1 MSDLQKV
8 KELRRA
14 TGAGFKDCNNALKE
28 ANGDV
33 EKSLEILRIKGITK
47 ASKKMSRVANEGL
60 VSITENEIESEKIDV
75 FSLQTKDKTD
85 SIKVDET
92 LNSKEIKI
100 IGLYD
105 PEDFGLKIDMWSN
118 SNGDQLKYLF
128 SNLAKINL
136 SRDASELMNIVLLT
150 NAYYPKKNISEK
162 DFLKIKS
169 DWLIKHNNLE
179 LIEEY
184 LIKNDILNLH
194 PKLSKYLV
202 DKYLSESKLDKA
214 CKIFLNNSEPIKNN
228 YLSKFNIYCLIN
240 NGKKDEAQLIFDLKK
255 ELGFNDQ
262 YFENKLNYLF
272 GYTNKIDKA
281 VSEKSILEFHLAHKT
296 NPEFFFEPKENTNP
310 LIWKY
315 LAASNLLYQTN
326 EIDLDEL
333 EKIELIEYATH
344 NKNYLEDD
352 LFQIY
357 KRFQFTIDQFL
368 NVKTVFKSLTNIE
381 SRALLYQSVL
391 LESDINKK
399 IELMKLLKEA
409 FIKDKIGNAFEEK
422 LKDLLQDIE
431 LDQIS
436 SKHTSFYLE
445 NINTD
450 EKKQTK
456 IKYNDDLLHQSKLIK
471 YFIGEYNQTKIEK
484 DLNNFLKKI
493 KKDKKYSISKKDIIL
508 IESLK
513 SDGIK
518 IDKKYDNLYK
528 ILDSE
533 MPTDI
538 QVMVNNNESASTILR
553 IIEVIGQDELSTLDE
568 DTLFFIIS
576 ALNQLNID
584 SIRNKIL
591 LKVLPLKV

>member
-1 MSDLQKV
+1 MKILKLLNKTYLSIPIIFLFLIVNSFSENEPVDIWNIDKEQIQENSEN
-8 KELRRA
+8 KEL
-14 TGAGFKDCNNALKE
+14 
-28 ANGDV
+28 
-33 EKSLEILRIKGITK
+33 I
-47 ASKKMSRVANEGL
+47 
-60 VSITENEIESEKIDV
+60 SITESDFETEKIDV
-75 FSLQTKDKTD
+75 FKMQIKNSSD

-105 PEDFGLKIDMWSN
+105 PEDFGLKINMWSN

-136 SRDASELMNIVLLT
+136 SQDASELMNIVLLT
-150 NAYYPKKNISEK
+150 NAHYPNKNISEK

-194 PKLSKYLV
+194 PKLGKHLV
-202 DKYLSESKLDKA
+202 DKYLSETELDKA
-214 CKIFLNNSEPIKNN
+214 CKIFLNNSEPIEND

-240 NGKKDEAQLIFDLKK
+240 NGKKEEAQLIFDLKK
-255 ELGFNDQ
+255 ELGFNEK
-262 YFENKLNYLF
+262 YFESKLNYLF
-272 GYTNKIDKA
+272 GYTNKVDTAI
-281 VSEKSILEFHLAHKT
+281 SEKNILEFHLAHKT
-296 NPEFFFEPKENTNP
+296 NPDFSFEPRENTNP

-326 EIDLDEL
+326 EIDLNEL
-333 EKIELIEYATH
+333 EKIELVEYATH

-357 KRFQFTIDQFL
+357 KRFQFNIDQL
-368 NVKTVFKSLTNIE
+368 LSAKAVFKSLTKIE
-381 SRALLYQSVL
+381 SRALLYQTLL

-399 IELMKLLKEA
+399 IELMKLLKES
-409 FIKDKIGNAFEEK
+409 FIEDKIENAFEEK
-422 LKDLLQDIE
+422 LKDLLKEIE

-436 SKHTSFYLE
+436 SEHTSFYLE

-450 EKKQTK
+450 GKKQTK
-456 IKYNDDLLHQSKLIK
+456 IRYNDDLLHQSKLIK
-471 YFIGEYNQTKIEK
+471 YFNGDYSQTKIEK

-493 KKDKKYSISKKDIIL
+493 KKNKKYLLSKKDIIL

-513 SDGIK
+513 SDGVK
-518 IDKKYDNLYK
+518 VEKKYDNLYE

-538 QVMVNNNESASTILR
+538 QVMINNNESASAILR
-553 IIEVIGQDELSTLDE
+553 IIEVIGQDELNALDE

-584 SIRNKIL
+584 FIRNKIL

>member
-1 MSDLQKV
+1 MKILKLLNRSYLSILIIIFFSIVDSFSQDEPVDIWNIDKEQIQENSQN
-8 KELRRA
+8 KEL
-14 TGAGFKDCNNALKE
+14 
-28 ANGDV
+28 
-33 EKSLEILRIKGITK
+33 I
-47 ASKKMSRVANEGL
+47 
-60 VSITENEIESEKIDV
+60 SITGSELETEKIDV
-75 FSLQTKDKTD
+75 FNMQTKDRSD

-136 SRDASELMNIVLLT
+136 SQDASELMNIVLLT

-214 CKIFLNNSEPIKNN
+214 CKIFLNNSKPINNN
-228 YLSKFNIYCLIN
+228 YLSKFNIYCLVDN
-240 NGKKDEAQLIFDLKK
+240 EKKDQAQLIFDLKK
-255 ELGFNDQ
+255 ELGFNEQ

-272 GYTNKIDKA
+272 GYTNEIDKTI
-281 VSEKSILEFHLAHKT
+281 SEKNILEFHLAHKT
-296 NPEFFFEPKENTNP
+296 NPEFSFEPKENTNP

-315 LAASNLLYQTN
+315 LAASNLLYRTN

-344 NKNYLEDD
+344 NKNYLEND

-357 KRFQFTIDQFL
+357 KRFQFNIDQFL
-368 NVKTVFKSLTNIE
+368 NVRTVFKSLTNVE

-399 IELMKLLKEA
+399 IELMKILKEA
-409 FIKDKIGNAFEEK
+409 FIKDKIGAAFEEK
-422 LKDLLQDIE
+422 LREMLEDIE

-445 NINTD
+445 NINID
-450 EKKQTK
+450 KKKQTK
-456 IKYNDDLLHQSKLIK
+456 IRYNDDLLHQSKLIR
-471 YFIGEYNQTKIEK
+471 YFNGDYNRTKIEK

-493 KKDKKYSISKKDIIL
+493 KKNKNYSLSKKDVIL

-518 IDKKYDNLYK
+518 IDKKYNNLYE

-538 QVMVNNNESASTILR
+538 QVMINNNEPASTILR
-553 IIEVIGQDELSTLDE
+553 IIEVIGQDDLNALDE

-584 SIRNKIL
+584 PIRNKIL

>member
-1 MSDLQKV
+1 MKILKLLNKTYLSILIILSFSIANSFSENEPVDIWNIDKEQIQENSEN
-8 KELRRA
+8 KEL
-14 TGAGFKDCNNALKE
+14 
-28 ANGDV
+28 
-33 EKSLEILRIKGITK
+33 I
-47 ASKKMSRVANEGL
+47 
-60 VSITENEIESEKIDV
+60 SITESELETEKIDV
-75 FSLQTKDKTD
+75 FNMQTKKRSD
-85 SIKVDET
+85 SIKFDET

-194 PKLSKYLV
+194 PELSKYLV
-202 DKYLSESKLDKA
+202 DKYLSESKLDQA
-214 CKIFLNNSEPIKNN
+214 CKIFLNNSEPIRNN

-255 ELGFNDQ
+255 ELGFNEK

-272 GYTNKIDKA
+272 GYTNEIDKA

-296 NPEFFFEPKENTNP
+296 NPDFFFEPKENTNP

-315 LAASNLLYQTN
+315 LAASNLLYQTS

-368 NVKTVFKSLTNIE
+368 NVKTVFKSLANVE

-391 LESDINKK
+391 LESDINRK
-399 IELMKLLKEA
+399 IDLMKLLKEA

-431 LDQIS
+431 LDKIS

-445 NINTD
+445 NFNTD
-450 EKKQTK
+450 EKEQTK
-456 IKYNDDLLHQSKLIK
+456 INYNEDILHQSKLIK

-538 QVMVNNNESASTILR
+538 QVMINNNESASTILR

-584 SIRNKIL
+584 TIRNKIL

>member
-1 MSDLQKV
+1 MKILKLLSRIYLPILSILLLTIVNSFSENEPVDIWNLDKEQIQENTKD
-8 KELRRA
+8 KEL
-14 TGAGFKDCNNALKE
+14 
-28 ANGDV
+28 
-33 EKSLEILRIKGITK
+33 I
-47 ASKKMSRVANEGL
+47 
-60 VSITENEIESEKIDV
+60 SITNTDIESEKIDV
-75 FSLQTKDKTD
+75 FNMQIKNSTD
-85 SIKVDET
+85 SIKVDD
-92 LNSKEIKI
+92 NFDSKEVKI

-105 PEDFGLKIDMWSN
+105 PEDFGLKINMWSN

-128 SNLAKINL
+128 SNLSKMNL
-136 SRDASELMNIVLLT
+136 SQDASELMNIVLLT
-150 NAYYPKKNISEK
+150 NAYYPDKNINEK

-194 PKLSKYLV
+194 PELSKYLV
-202 DKYLSESKLDKA
+202 DKYLSESELDKA
-214 CKIFLNNSEPIKNN
+214 CKIFLKNSEPIKND

-240 NGKKDEAQLIFDLKK
+240 NGKRDEAQLIFDLKK
-255 ELGFNDQ
+255 ELGFSEK

-272 GYTNKIDKA
+272 GYTNEIDA
-281 VSEKSILEFHLAHKT
+281 DISEKSILEFHLAHKT
-296 NPEFFFEPKENTNP
+296 NPEFYFEPKENTDP

-326 EIDLDEL
+326 EIDLNEL

-344 NKNYLEDD
+344 NKNYLEND

-357 KRFQFTIDQFL
+357 KRFQFNIDQFL
-368 NVKTVFKSLTNIE
+368 NVKSVFKTLPNIE

-391 LESDINKK
+391 LESDGNKK

-409 FIKDKIGNAFEEK
+409 FTKDKIANAFDEK
-422 LKDLLQDIE
+422 LKELLEEVE
-431 LDQIS
+431 LNQIS
-436 SKHTSFYLE
+436 SEHTSFYIE

-450 EKKQTK
+450 KKKQTR
-456 IKYNDDLLHQSKLIK
+456 IKYNDDFLHQSKLIR
-471 YFIGEYNQTKIEK
+471 YFNGDYNQMKIEK

-493 KKDKKYSISKKDIIL
+493 KKDKKYSLSKKDIIL

-518 IDKKYDNLYK
+518 IDKKYENLYK

-538 QVMVNNNESASTILR
+538 QVMINNNEIASTILR
-553 IIEVIGQDELSTLDE
+553 IIEVIGQDELSALDE

-584 SIRNKIL
+584 FIRNKIL

>member
-1 MSDLQKV
+1 MKILRLLNKIYLSILIIFFLSIVNSFSQDEPVDIWNIDKEQIQENSEN
-8 KELRRA
+8 KELIS
-14 TGAGFKDCNNALKE
+14 T
-28 ANGDV
+28 
-33 EKSLEILRIKGITK
+33 LESELET
-47 ASKKMSRVANEGL
+47 
-60 VSITENEIESEKIDV
+60 EKIDV
-75 FSLQTKDKTD
+75 FNMQTKDRSD

-162 DFLKIKS
+162 DFLRIKS
-169 DWLIKHNNLE
+169 DWLIKHNDLE

-184 LIKNDILNLH
+184 LIKNDILNFH

-255 ELGFNDQ
+255 EFGFNDQ

-272 GYTNKIDKA
+272 GYTNEIDKTI
-281 VSEKSILEFHLAHKT
+281 SEKSILEFHLAHKT
-296 NPEFFFEPKENTNP
+296 NPEFSFEPKENTNP

-368 NVKTVFKSLTNIE
+368 NVKTVFKSLTNVE

-391 LESDINKK
+391 LESDINRK
-399 IELMKLLKEA
+399 IELMKLLKEV

-471 YFIGEYNQTKIEK
+471 YFNGDYNQTKIEK

-528 ILDSE
+528 ILESE

-538 QVMVNNNESASTILR
+538 QVMINNNESASTILR

-584 SIRNKIL
+584 SLRNKIL

>member
-1 MSDLQKV
+1 MKILKLLNKTYLSIIAILFFTMVNSFSENEPVDIWNIDKNQIQENSGN
-8 KELRRA
+8 KELISN
-14 TGAGFKDCNNALKE
+14 D
-28 ANGDV
+28 
-33 EKSLEILRIKGITK
+33 
-47 ASKKMSRVANEGL
+47 
-60 VSITENEIESEKIDV
+60 ENDFETEKIDV
-75 FSLQTKDKTD
+75 FNMQIKNDTN

-92 LNSKEIKI
+92 LNSKKIKI

-105 PEDFGLKIDMWSN
+105 PEDFGLKINMWSN

-136 SRDASELMNIVLLT
+136 SQDASELMNIVLLT
-150 NAYYPKKNISEK
+150 NAYYPNKNISEK
-162 DFLKIKS
+162 EFLKIKS
-169 DWLIKHNNLE
+169 EWLIKYNNLG

-184 LIKNDILNLH
+184 LIKNNIMNLH

-202 DKYLSESKLDKA
+202 DNYLSKAELDKA
-214 CKIFLNNSEPIKNN
+214 CKIFLNNSEPIENN

-240 NGKKDEAQLIFDLKK
+240 NGKKEEAQLILDLKK
-255 ELGFNDQ
+255 ETGFNEK

-272 GYTNKIDKA
+272 GYTNKVDTTI
-281 VSEKSILEFHLAHKT
+281 SEKNILEFHLAHKT
-296 NPEFFFEPKENTNP
+296 NPEFSFEPKENTNP

-315 LAASNLLYQTN
+315 LASSNLLYQTN
-326 EIDLDEL
+326 EIDLNEL

-344 NKNYLEDD
+344 NKNYLEND

-357 KRFQFTIDQFL
+357 KRFQFNIDQLL
-368 NVKTVFKSLTNIE
+368 NAEVVFKSLNSVE
-381 SRALLYQSVL
+381 SRALLYQTIL
-391 LESDINKK
+391 LESDVNKK

-422 LKDLLQDIE
+422 LKNLLQEIE

-445 NINTD
+445 NIVTD

-456 IKYNDDLLHQSKLIK
+456 IRYNDDLLHQSKLLR
-471 YFIGEYNQTKIEK
+471 YFNGDYNQTKIEK

-493 KKDKKYSISKKDIIL
+493 KKNKKYLLSKKDIIL

-518 IDKKYDNLYK
+518 VDKKYDNLYEV
-528 ILDSE
+528 LESE

-538 QVMVNNNESASTILR
+538 QVMINNNESASTILR
-553 IIEVIGQDELSTLDE
+553 IIEVIGQDDLNALDE

-576 ALNQLNID
+576 ALNKLNID
-584 SIRNKIL
+584 FIRNKIL

>member
-1 MSDLQKV
+1 MKILKLLNKTYLSILIIFLFSIVNSFSENEPVDIWNIDKEQIKENSEN
-8 KELRRA
+8 KEL
-14 TGAGFKDCNNALKE
+14 
-28 ANGDV
+28 
-33 EKSLEILRIKGITK
+33 I
-47 ASKKMSRVANEGL
+47 
-60 VSITENEIESEKIDV
+60 SITESDLETEKIDV
-75 FSLQTKDKTD
+75 FKMQIKNSSDL
-85 SIKVDET
+85 IKVDET

-105 PEDFGLKIDMWSN
+105 PEDFGLKINMWLN

-128 SNLAKINL
+128 SNLAKMNL
-136 SRDASELMNIVLLT
+136 SQDASELMNIVLLT
-150 NAYYPKKNISEK
+150 NAHYPNKNISEK

-169 DWLIKHNNLE
+169 DWLIKHENLE

-194 PKLSKYLV
+194 PKLGKYLV
-202 DKYLSESKLDKA
+202 DMYLSETKLDKA
-214 CKIFLNNSEPIKNN
+214 CKIFLKNSEPIEND

-240 NGKKDEAQLIFDLKK
+240 NGQKEKAQLIFDLKK
-255 ELGFNDQ
+255 ELGFNEK
-262 YFENKLNYLF
+262 YFESKLNYLF
-272 GYTNKIDKA
+272 GYTNEVDTTI
-281 VSEKSILEFHLAHKT
+281 SEKNILEFHLAHKT
-296 NPEFFFEPKENTNP
+296 NPEFSFEPKENTNP

-326 EIDLDEL
+326 EIDLNEL
-333 EKIELIEYATH
+333 EKIELVEYATH

-357 KRFQFTIDQFL
+357 KRFQFNIDQLL
-368 NVKTVFKSLTNIE
+368 NVKAVFKSLTKIE
-381 SRALLYQSVL
+381 SRALLYQTLL
-391 LESDINKK
+391 LESDVNKK

-409 FIKDKIGNAFEEK
+409 FIKDKIGNAFEDK
-422 LKDLLQDIE
+422 LKDLLKEIE

-436 SKHTSFYLE
+436 SEHTSFYLE

-450 EKKQTK
+450 ERKQTK
-456 IKYNDDLLHQSKLIK
+456 IRYNDDLLHQSKLIK
-471 YFIGEYNQTKIEK
+471 YFNGDYNQTKIEK

-493 KKDKKYSISKKDIIL
+493 KKNKKYLLTKKDIIL

-518 IDKKYDNLYK
+518 VEKKYDNLYK

-538 QVMVNNNESASTILR
+538 QVMINNNESASAILR
-553 IIEVIGQDELSTLDE
+553 IIEVIGQDELNALDE

-584 SIRNKIL
+584 FIRNKIL

>member
-1 MSDLQKV
+1 MKILKLLNKTYLSILIILFFSTVNSFSENEPVDIWNIDKEQLQENSEN
-8 KELRRA
+8 KEL
-14 TGAGFKDCNNALKE
+14 
-28 ANGDV
+28 
-33 EKSLEILRIKGITK
+33 I
-47 ASKKMSRVANEGL
+47 
-60 VSITENEIESEKIDV
+60 SITENELESEKIDV
-75 FSLQTKDKTD
+75 FSMQTKDKSD

-136 SRDASELMNIVLLT
+136 SSDASELMNIVLLT

-202 DKYLSESKLDKA
+202 DKYLSESKLDQA

-255 ELGFNDQ
+255 ELGFNEQ

-272 GYTNKIDKA
+272 GYTNEIDKTI
-281 VSEKSILEFHLAHKT
+281 SEKSILDFHLAHKT
-296 NPEFFFEPKENTNP
+296 NPEFSFEPKENTNP

-368 NVKTVFKSLTNIE
+368 NVKTVFKSLANIE

-391 LESDINKK
+391 LESDTNKK

-409 FIKDKIGNAFEEK
+409 FIKDKIGNAFEGK
-422 LKDLLQDIE
+422 LKDLLQDIQ

-584 SIRNKIL
+584 FIRNKIL

>member
-1 MSDLQKV
+1 MKILKLLNKTYLSILIIFLFSMVNSFSENEPVDIWNIDKDQIKENSEN
-8 KELRRA
+8 KEL
-14 TGAGFKDCNNALKE
+14 
-28 ANGDV
+28 
-33 EKSLEILRIKGITK
+33 I
-47 ASKKMSRVANEGL
+47 
-60 VSITENEIESEKIDV
+60 SITESDLETGKIDV
-75 FSLQTKDKTD
+75 FKMQTKDSSV

-105 PEDFGLKIDMWSN
+105 PEDFDLKINMWSN

-136 SRDASELMNIVLLT
+136 SQDASELMNIVLLT
-150 NAYYPKKNISEK
+150 NAYYPNKNINEK

-202 DKYLSESKLDKA
+202 DKYLSVSEIDKA
-214 CKIFLNNSEPIKNN
+214 CRVFLNNSEPIKND
-228 YLSKFNIYCLIN
+228 YLSKFNIYCLIK
-240 NGKKDEAQLIFDLKK
+240 NGKKDEAQLIFELKK
-255 ELGFNDQ
+255 ELGFNEQ
-262 YFENKLNYLF
+262 YFENKINYIF
-272 GYTNKIDKA
+272 GYTNEVDEII
-281 VSEKSILEFHLAHKT
+281 SEKNILEFHLAHKT
-296 NPEFFFEPKENTNP
+296 NPEFYFEPKENTNP

-326 EIDLDEL
+326 EIDLNEL
-333 EKIELIEYATH
+333 EKIKLVEYATH

-357 KRFQFTIDQFL
+357 KRFQFNIDQLL
-368 NVKTVFKSLTNIE
+368 NAKAVFKSLTSIE
-381 SRALLYQSVL
+381 SRALLYQTVL
-391 LESDINKK
+391 IESDINKK
-399 IELMKLLKEA
+399 IELMKLLKDA
-409 FIKDKIGNAFEEK
+409 FIKDKIGNAFEKK
-422 LKDLLQDIE
+422 LKDLLKEIE
-431 LDQIS
+431 LDQVS
-436 SKHTSFYLE
+436 SEHTSFYLE
-445 NINTD
+445 NIDTD
-450 EKKQTK
+450 EKKQIK
-456 IKYNDDLLHQSKLIK
+456 IKYNDDILHQSKLIK
-471 YFIGEYNQTKIEK
+471 YFNGDYNQIKIEK

-493 KKDKKYSISKKDIIL
+493 KKNKKYLLSKKDIIL

-518 IDKKYDNLYK
+518 VDKKYDNLYE

-538 QVMVNNNESASTILR
+538 QVMINNNESASAILR
-553 IIEVIGQDELSTLDE
+553 IIEVIGQDELNALDE
-568 DTLFFIIS
+568 DTVFFIIS

-584 SIRNKIL
+584 FIRNKIL

>member
-1 MSDLQKV
+1 MKILKLLNKTYLSILIILSFSIANSFSENEPVDIWNID
-8 KELRRA
+8 KEQIQE
-14 TGAGFKDCNNALKE
+14 NSENKE
-28 ANGDV
+28 F
-33 EKSLEILRIKGITK
+33 I
-47 ASKKMSRVANEGL
+47 
-60 VSITENEIESEKIDV
+60 SITESELETEKIDV
-75 FSLQTKDKTD
+75 FNMQTKDRSD
-85 SIKVDET
+85 SIKVDES

-194 PKLSKYLV
+194 PKLSKYLI

-214 CKIFLNNSEPIKNN
+214 CKIFLNNSEPIKDN

-255 ELGFNDQ
+255 ELGFNEQ

-272 GYTNKIDKA
+272 GYTNEIDKTI
-281 VSEKSILEFHLAHKT
+281 SEKSILEFHLAHKT
-296 NPEFFFEPKENTNP
+296 NPEFSFEPKENTNP

-333 EKIELIEYATH
+333 EKIELIEFATH

-381 SRALLYQSVL
+381 SRALLYQTVL

-399 IELMKLLKEA
+399 IELMKLLKEV

-471 YFIGEYNQTKIEK
+471 YFIGDFNQTKIEK

-538 QVMVNNNESASTILR
+538 QVMINNNELASTILR

>member
-1 MSDLQKV
+1 MKILKLLNKTYLSILIILFFSIVNSFSENEPVDIWNTDEEKIQNNSKN
-8 KELRRA
+8 KELIS
-14 TGAGFKDCNNALKE
+14 N
-28 ANGDV
+28 
-33 EKSLEILRIKGITK
+33 
-47 ASKKMSRVANEGL
+47 
-60 VSITENEIESEKIDV
+60 TESNLGGEKIDV
-75 FSLQTKDKTD
+75 FNLQTKNSSD

-92 LNSKEIKI
+92 LNSKDIKI

-105 PEDFGLKIDMWSN
+105 PEDFGLKINMWSN

-136 SRDASELMNIVLLT
+136 SKDASELMNIVLLT
-150 NAYYPKKNISEK
+150 NAYNPNKNISEK

-202 DKYLSESKLDKA
+202 DKYLSNSELDKA
-214 CKIFLNNSEPIKNN
+214 CKIFLNNSKPITNN

-255 ELGFNDQ
+255 ELGFNEK

-272 GYTNKIDKA
+272 GYTNEIDKTI
-281 VSEKSILEFHLAHKT
+281 SEKSILEFHLAHKT
-296 NPEFFFEPKENTNP
+296 NPEFSFEPKENTNP

-368 NVKTVFKSLTNIE
+368 NVKTVFKSLANIE

-409 FIKDKIGNAFEEK
+409 FIKDKIGNAFEK
-422 LKDLLQDIE
+422 ILKDLLQNIE

-493 KKDKKYSISKKDIIL
+493 KRDKKYSISKKDIIL

-553 IIEVIGQDELSTLDE
+553 IIEVIGQDELSNLDE

>member
-1 MSDLQKV
+1 MKILKLLNKIYLSILIIFFFSIVNSFSQDEPVDIWNIDKEQIQENSED
-8 KELRRA
+8 KELMSIS
-14 TGAGFKDCNNALKE
+14 E
-28 ANGDV
+28 S
-33 EKSLEILRIKGITK
+33 ELET
-47 ASKKMSRVANEGL
+47 
-60 VSITENEIESEKIDV
+60 EKIDV
-75 FSLQTKDKTD
+75 FNMQTKNRSD

-169 DWLIKHNNLE
+169 DWLIKHNDLE

-202 DKYLSESKLDKA
+202 DKYLSESKIDKA
-214 CKIFLNNSEPIKNN
+214 CEIFLKNSEPIKND

-262 YFENKLNYLF
+262 YFENKLNHLF
-272 GYTNKIDKA
+272 GYTNEIDKTI
-281 VSEKSILEFHLAHKT
+281 SEKNILEFHLAHKT
-296 NPEFFFEPKENTNP
+296 NPEFSFDPKENTNP

-315 LAASNLLYQTN
+315 LAATNLLYQTN

-391 LESDINKK
+391 LESDINRK
-399 IELMKLLKEA
+399 IELMKLLQEV
-409 FIKDKIGNAFEEK
+409 FIKDKIGNAFEKK

-471 YFIGEYNQTKIEK
+471 YFIGDYNQTKIEK

-493 KKDKKYSISKKDIIL
+493 KKDKKYSISKRDIIL

-538 QVMVNNNESASTILR
+538 QVMINNNESASTILR

-576 ALNQLNID
+576 ALNQLNLD
-584 SIRNKIL
+584 SLRNKIL

>member
-1 MSDLQKV
+1 MKILKLLNKTYLSILIILFFSTVNSFSENEPVDIWNIDKEQLQENSEN
-8 KELRRA
+8 KEL
-14 TGAGFKDCNNALKE
+14 
-28 ANGDV
+28 
-33 EKSLEILRIKGITK
+33 I
-47 ASKKMSRVANEGL
+47 
-60 VSITENEIESEKIDV
+60 SITENELESEKIDV
-75 FSLQTKDKTD
+75 FSLQNKDGSD

-92 LNSKEIKI
+92 LDSKEIKI

-202 DKYLSESKLDKA
+202 DKYLSKSELDKA

-272 GYTNKIDKA
+272 GYTNEIDKA

-368 NVKTVFKSLTNIE
+368 NVKTVFKSLANIE

-391 LESDINKK
+391 LESDTNKK

>member
-1 MSDLQKV
+1 MKI
-8 KELRRA
+8 
-14 TGAGFKDCNNALKE
+14 LKLLNKTYLSILIILSFSI
-28 ANGDV
+28 AN
-33 EKSLEILRIKGITK
+33 SF
-47 ASKKMSRVANEGL
+47 S
-60 VSITENEIESEKIDV
+60 ENEPVDIWNIDKEQIQENPENKKLISVTESEFETEKIDI
-75 FSLQTKDKTD
+75 FNMQTKKRSD

-128 SNLAKINL
+128 SNLDKINL
-136 SRDASELMNIVLLT
+136 SGDASELMNIVLLT

-184 LIKNDILNLH
+184 LIKNDILNFH

-272 GYTNKIDKA
+272 GYTNEIDKV

-326 EIDLDEL
+326 EIDLNEL

-368 NVKTVFKSLTNIE
+368 NVKTVFKSLANIE

>member
-1 MSDLQKV
+1 MKILKLLNKTYLSILIIFFFSIVNSLSQDEPVDIWNIDKEQIQKNSEN
-8 KELRRA
+8 KELISSP
-14 TGAGFKDCNNALKE
+14 E
-28 ANGDV
+28 
-33 EKSLEILRIKGITK
+33 S
-47 ASKKMSRVANEGL
+47 
-60 VSITENEIESEKIDV
+60 EIETEKIDV
-75 FSLQTKDKTD
+75 FNMQTKDRSD
-85 SIKVDET
+85 SIKVDES

-169 DWLIKHNNLE
+169 DWLMKHNNLE

-184 LIKNDILNLH
+184 LIKNDILNFH
-194 PKLSKYLV
+194 PKLSKYLI

-214 CKIFLNNSEPIKNN
+214 CKIFLNNSEPIKDN

-255 ELGFNDQ
+255 ELGFNEQ

-272 GYTNKIDKA
+272 GYTNEIDKTI
-281 VSEKSILEFHLAHKT
+281 SEKSILDFHLAHKT
-296 NPEFFFEPKENTNP
+296 NPEFSFEPKENTNP

-333 EKIELIEYATH
+333 EKIELIEFATH

-381 SRALLYQSVL
+381 SRALLYQTVL

-409 FIKDKIGNAFEEK
+409 FIKDKIGNAFDKK

-471 YFIGEYNQTKIEK
+471 YFIGDFNQTKIEK

-538 QVMVNNNESASTILR
+538 QVMINNNESASTILR

>member
-1 MSDLQKV
+1 MKILKLLNKIYLSILIIFFFSIVNSFSQDEPVDIWNIDKEQIQENSDN
-8 KELRRA
+8 KEL
-14 TGAGFKDCNNALKE
+14 
-28 ANGDV
+28 
-33 EKSLEILRIKGITK
+33 I
-47 ASKKMSRVANEGL
+47 
-60 VSITENEIESEKIDV
+60 SITENEIETEKIDI
-75 FSLQTKDKTD
+75 FNMQTKDRSD
-85 SIKVDET
+85 LIKVDET
-92 LNSKEIKI
+92 LKSKEIKI

-128 SNLAKINL
+128 SNLSKINL

-150 NAYYPKKNISEK
+150 NAHYPKKNISEK

-169 DWLIKHNNLE
+169 DWLIKNNDLE

-184 LIKNDILNLH
+184 LVENDILNLH

-255 ELGFNDQ
+255 ELGFNEQ
-262 YFENKLNYLF
+262 YFEDKLNYLF
-272 GYTNKIDKA
+272 GYTNEIDKTI
-281 VSEKSILEFHLAHKT
+281 SEKSILEFHLAHKT
-296 NPEFFFEPKENTNP
+296 NPEFSFEPKENTNP

-391 LESDINKK
+391 LESDINRK

-422 LKDLLQDIE
+422 LKDLLKDIE

-456 IKYNDDLLHQSKLIK
+456 IKYNDDLLYQSKLIK
-471 YFIGEYNQTKIEK
+471 YFNGDYNQTKIEK

-538 QVMVNNNESASTILR
+538 QVMINNNESASTILR
-553 IIEVIGQDELSTLDE
+553 IIEVIGQDELSSLDE

-584 SIRNKIL
+584 PLRNKIL

>member
-1 MSDLQKV
+1 MKILKLLNKTYLSILIIFFFSIVNSFSENEPVDIWNIDKEQLKENSES
-8 KELRRA
+8 KEL
-14 TGAGFKDCNNALKE
+14 
-28 ANGDV
+28 
-33 EKSLEILRIKGITK
+33 I
-47 ASKKMSRVANEGL
+47 
-60 VSITENEIESEKIDV
+60 SITESRPETEKIDV
-75 FSLQTKDKTD
+75 FNMQINDSSN

-128 SNLAKINL
+128 SNLDKINL
-136 SRDASELMNIVLLT
+136 SKDASELMNIVLLT
-150 NAYYPKKNISEK
+150 NAHFPDKNISKKE
-162 DFLKIKS
+162 FLKIKS

-184 LIKNDILNLH
+184 LVKNDILNLH

-202 DKYLSESKLDKA
+202 DKYLSKAELDKA
-214 CKIFLNNSEPIKNN
+214 CKIFLDNSEPIKNN

-272 GYTNKIDKA
+272 GYTNEIDKV

-368 NVKTVFKSLTNIE
+368 NVKTVFKSLANIE

-513 SDGIK
+513 SDGVK
-518 IDKKYDNLYK
+518 IDKKYDNLYE

>member
-1 MSDLQKV
+1 MKILKLLNKTYLSILIILFFSIVNSFSENEPVDIWNID
-8 KELRRA
+8 KEQIQE
-14 TGAGFKDCNNALKE
+14 NSEN
-28 ANGDV
+28 
-33 EKSLEILRIKGITK
+33 
-47 ASKKMSRVANEGL
+47 KKPI
-60 VSITENEIESEKIDV
+60 SITESEIETEKIDV
-75 FSLQTKDKTD
+75 FNMQTKDRSD

-136 SRDASELMNIVLLT
+136 SSDASELMNIVLLT

-272 GYTNKIDKA
+272 GYTNEIDKA

-296 NPEFFFEPKENTNP
+296 NPEFSFEPKESTNP

-368 NVKTVFKSLTNIE
+368 NVKTVFKSLANIE

>member
-1 MSDLQKV
+1 MKILKLLNKGYLSILIIFVFSIVNSFSQDEPVDIWNIDKEQIQENPEN
-8 KELRRA
+8 KEL
-14 TGAGFKDCNNALKE
+14 
-28 ANGDV
+28 
-33 EKSLEILRIKGITK
+33 I
-47 ASKKMSRVANEGL
+47 
-60 VSITENEIESEKIDV
+60 SITESDLETEKIDV
-75 FSLQTKDKTD
+75 FNMQIKNNSDL
-85 SIKVDET
+85 IKVDET

-105 PEDFGLKIDMWSN
+105 PEDFGLKINMWSN

-128 SNLAKINL
+128 SNLSKLNL
-136 SRDASELMNIVLLT
+136 SRDASELMNILLLT
-150 NAYYPKKNISEK
+150 NAYYPSKNISEK

-169 DWLIKHNNLE
+169 DWLIKNNNLE

-202 DKYLSESKLDKA
+202 DNYLSQSELNKA
-214 CKIFLNNSEPIKNN
+214 CKIFSNNSEVIENN

-240 NGKKDEAQLIFDLKK
+240 SGKNDEAQLIFDLKK
-255 ELGFNDQ
+255 ELGFNEK

-272 GYTNKIDKA
+272 GYTEEVDKTI
-281 VSEKSILEFHLAHKT
+281 SEKSILEFHLAHRT
-296 NPEFFFEPKENTNP
+296 NPEFSFEPKKSTNP

-315 LAASNLLYQTN
+315 LAASNLLYKTN
-326 EIDLDEL
+326 EIDLNEL
-333 EKIELIEYATH
+333 EKIKLIEYATH

-352 LFQIY
+352 LFDIY
-357 KRFQFTIDQFL
+357 KRFQFNIDQLL
-368 NVKTVFKSLTNIE
+368 NAESVFKSLTSIE
-381 SRALLYQSVL
+381 SRAILYQRIL

-399 IELMKLLKEA
+399 IELMKILKNV
-409 FIKDKIGNAFEEK
+409 FIKDRIGRAFEEK
-422 LKDLLQDIE
+422 LTDLLKEIE

-436 SKHTSFYLE
+436 SKYTSFYLE

-450 EKKQTK
+450 EKKQSK

-471 YFIGEYNQTKIEK
+471 YFKGDYNQTKIEK

-493 KKDKKYSISKKDIIL
+493 KKDKKYLLSKKDIIL

-518 IDKKYDNLYK
+518 VDKKYDNLYK
-528 ILDSE
+528 ISETE

-538 QVMVNNNESASTILR
+538 QVMINNNESASTILR
-553 IIEVIGQDELSTLDE
+553 IIEVIGQDDLDRLDE

-584 SIRNKIL
+584 FIRNKIL

>member
-1 MSDLQKV
+1 MKILKLLNKDYLSILIIFFFSIVNSFSQDEPV
-8 KELRRA
+8 DIWNIDKE
-14 TGAGFKDCNNALKE
+14 KIQENSENKE
-28 ANGDV
+28 F
-33 EKSLEILRIKGITK
+33 I
-47 ASKKMSRVANEGL
+47 
-60 VSITENEIESEKIDV
+60 SITESELETEKIDV
-75 FSLQTKDKTD
+75 FNMQTKDRSD
-85 SIKVDET
+85 SIKVDES

-100 IGLYD
+100 VGLYD
-105 PEDFGLKIDMWSN
+105 PGDFGLKIDMWSN

-128 SNLAKINL
+128 SNIAKINL

-169 DWLIKHNNLE
+169 DWLIKHNNLK

-194 PKLSKYLV
+194 PKLSKYLI
-202 DKYLSESKLDKA
+202 DKYLSESELEKA
-214 CKIFLNNSEPIKNN
+214 CKIFLNNSKSIKDN

-240 NGKKDEAQLIFDLKK
+240 NGKRDEAQLIFDLKK
-255 ELGFNDQ
+255 ELGFNEK

-272 GYTNKIDKA
+272 GYTNEIDKA
-281 VSEKSILEFHLAHKT
+281 ISEKSILDFHLAHKT

-315 LAASNLLYQTN
+315 LAASNLLYRTN

-381 SRALLYQSVL
+381 SRALLYQTVL
-391 LESDINKK
+391 LESDTNKK
-399 IELMKLLKEA
+399 IELMKLLKEV
-409 FIKDKIGNAFEEK
+409 FIKDKIGNAFEGK

-445 NINTD
+445 NINTN

-471 YFIGEYNQTKIEK
+471 YFIGDFNQTKIEK

-538 QVMVNNNESASTILR
+538 QVMINNNESASTILR
-553 IIEVIGQDELSTLDE
+553 IIEVIGQDELNTLDE

-584 SIRNKIL
+584 PIRNKIL

>member
-1 MSDLQKV
+1 MKILKLLNKTYLSILIIFFFSIVNSYSENEPVDIWNIDKEQIKENSES
-8 KELRRA
+8 KEL
-14 TGAGFKDCNNALKE
+14 
-28 ANGDV
+28 
-33 EKSLEILRIKGITK
+33 I
-47 ASKKMSRVANEGL
+47 
-60 VSITENEIESEKIDV
+60 SITESRPEIEKIDV
-75 FSLQTKDKTD
+75 FNMQINDSSD

-202 DKYLSESKLDKA
+202 DKYLSKSELDKA

-272 GYTNKIDKA
+272 GYTNEIDKTI
-281 VSEKSILEFHLAHKT
+281 SEKSILEFHLAHKT

-326 EIDLDEL
+326 EIDLNEL

-368 NVKTVFKSLTNIE
+368 NVKTVFKSLANIE

-553 IIEVIGQDELSTLDE
+553 IIEVIGQDELSALDE
-568 DTLFFIIS
+568 DTLYFIIS

-584 SIRNKIL
+584 IIRNKIL

>member
-1 MSDLQKV
+1 MKILRLLNKNYLLTLIIFFFSTVGSFSENKPVDIWNIDKDQIQENSEN
-8 KELRRA
+8 KEL
-14 TGAGFKDCNNALKE
+14 
-28 ANGDV
+28 
-33 EKSLEILRIKGITK
+33 I
-47 ASKKMSRVANEGL
+47 
-60 VSITENEIESEKIDV
+60 SITESDFETEKIDI
-75 FSLQTKDKTD
+75 FNMQIKNSSD
-85 SIKVDET
+85 SIKIDKT

-105 PEDFGLKIDMWSN
+105 PKDFGLKINMWSN

-128 SNLAKINL
+128 SNLAKMNL
-136 SRDASELMNIVLLT
+136 SQDASELMNIVLLT
-150 NAYYPKKNISEK
+150 NAHYPNKNISEK

-194 PKLSKYLV
+194 PKLSKYLI
-202 DKYLSESKLDKA
+202 DKYLSESEPDKA
-214 CKIFLNNSEPIKNN
+214 CKIFLNNSEPIEND

-255 ELGFNDQ
+255 ELGFNEK
-262 YFENKLNYLF
+262 YFEDKLNYLF
-272 GYTNKIDKA
+272 GYTNKVDTAI
-281 VSEKSILEFHLAHKT
+281 SEKNILEFHLAHKT
-296 NPEFFFEPKENTNP
+296 NPEFSFEPKEKTNP

-326 EIDLDEL
+326 EIDLNEL
-333 EKIELIEYATH
+333 EKIELVEYATH

-357 KRFQFTIDQFL
+357 KRFQFNIDQLL
-368 NVKTVFKSLTNIE
+368 NAKTVFKSLTKIE
-381 SRALLYQSVL
+381 SRALLYQTLL

-422 LKDLLQDIE
+422 LKDLLKEIE

-436 SKHTSFYLE
+436 SEHTSFYLE
-445 NINTD
+445 NINNVK
-450 EKKQTK
+450 KKQTK
-456 IKYNDDLLHQSKLIK
+456 IRYNDDLLHQSKLIK
-471 YFIGEYNQTKIEK
+471 YFKGDYNQTKIEK

-493 KKDKKYSISKKDIIL
+493 KKNKKYLLSKKDIIL

-518 IDKKYDNLYK
+518 VEKKYNNLYK

-538 QVMVNNNESASTILR
+538 QVMINNNEPASAILR
-553 IIEVIGQDELSTLDE
+553 IIEVIGQDELNALDE

-584 SIRNKIL
+584 FIRNKIL

>member
-1 MSDLQKV
+1 MKILKLLNRSYLSILIIIFFSIVDSFSQDEPVDIWNIDKEQIQENSQN
-8 KELRRA
+8 KEL
-14 TGAGFKDCNNALKE
+14 
-28 ANGDV
+28 
-33 EKSLEILRIKGITK
+33 I
-47 ASKKMSRVANEGL
+47 
-60 VSITENEIESEKIDV
+60 SITGSELETEKIDV
-75 FSLQTKDKTD
+75 FNMQTKDRSD

-136 SRDASELMNIVLLT
+136 SQDASELMNIVLLT

-194 PKLSKYLV
+194 PELSKYLV

-214 CKIFLNNSEPIKNN
+214 CKIFSNNSKPIKNN

-255 ELGFNDQ
+255 ELGFNEQ
-262 YFENKLNYLF
+262 YFENKLNILF
-272 GYTNKIDKA
+272 GFSNEIDKTI
-281 VSEKSILEFHLAHKT
+281 SEKSILEFHLAHKT
-296 NPEFFFEPKENTNP
+296 NPEFSFEPKENTNP

-326 EIDLDEL
+326 EIDLNEL

-368 NVKTVFKSLTNIE
+368 NVTTVFKSLTNIE

-391 LESDINKK
+391 LESEINKK
-399 IELMKLLKEA
+399 IELMKLLKEL
-409 FIKDKIGNAFEEK
+409 FIKDKIGSAFEEK

-450 EKKQTK
+450 KKKQTK

-471 YFIGEYNQTKIEK
+471 YFTGDYNQMKIEK

-493 KKDKKYSISKKDIIL
+493 KKDKKYSISKKDIML

-518 IDKKYDNLYK
+518 IDKKYENLYK
-528 ILDSE
+528 ILESE

-538 QVMVNNNESASTILR
+538 QVMINNDETASTILR
-553 IIEVIGQDELSTLDE
+553 IIEVIGQDELSVLDE
-568 DTLFFIIS
+568 DTLFFIIN

-584 SIRNKIL
+584 AIRNKIL

>member
-1 MSDLQKV
+1 MKILKLLNKTYLSILIIFFFTIVNSLSENEPVDIWNIDKEELQENSDN
-8 KELRRA
+8 KELISI
-14 TGAGFKDCNNALKE
+14 NESALE
-28 ANGDV
+28 
-33 EKSLEILRIKGITK
+33 T
-47 ASKKMSRVANEGL
+47 
-60 VSITENEIESEKIDV
+60 EKIDV
-75 FSLQTKDKTD
+75 FNMQIKNSLE
-85 SIKVDET
+85 SIEVDET

-105 PEDFGLKIDMWSN
+105 PEDFGLKINMWLN

-128 SNLAKINL
+128 SNLSKINL
-136 SRDASELMNIVLLT
+136 SNDASELMNILLLT
-150 NAYYPKKNISEK
+150 NAYYPNKNITEK
-162 DFLKIKS
+162 NFLKIKS
-169 DWLIKHNNLE
+169 NWLIKHNNLE

-194 PKLSKYLV
+194 PDLSKYLV
-202 DKYLSESKLDKA
+202 DMYLSKSDLDKA
-214 CKIFLNNSEPIKNN
+214 CKIFLNNSEPIEND
-228 YLSKFNIYCLIN
+228 YLSKFNIYCLII
-240 NGKKDEAQLIFDLKK
+240 NGKKEEAQLIFDLKK
-255 ELGFNDQ
+255 ESGFNEK
-262 YFENKLNYLF
+262 YFESKLNYLF
-272 GYTNKIDKA
+272 GYANEIDKTI
-281 VSEKSILEFHLAHKT
+281 SEKSILDFHLAHKT
-296 NPEFFFEPKENTNP
+296 NPEFSFEPKENTDP

-333 EKIELIEYATH
+333 EKIALIEYATH

-357 KRFQFTIDQFL
+357 KRFQFNIDQFL
-368 NVKTVFKSLTNIE
+368 NAKTVFKSLTNIE
-381 SRALLYQSVL
+381 SRALLYQTVL
-391 LESDINKK
+391 LESDVNKK
-399 IELMKLLKEA
+399 IELMKLLKQT
-409 FIKDKIGNAFEEK
+409 FIRDKIDAAFEDK
-422 LKDLLQDIE
+422 LKELLQGIE

-445 NINTD
+445 NININ
-450 EKKQTK
+450 EKNQTK
-456 IKYNDDLLHQSKLIK
+456 IKFNDDLLHQSKLIK
-471 YFIGEYNQTKIEK
+471 YFSGDYNQTKIEK
-484 DLNNFLKKI
+484 DLNSFLKKI
-493 KKDKKYSISKKDIIL
+493 KKDKKYSLSKKDIIL

-538 QVMVNNNESASTILR
+538 QVMINNNESASTILR

>member
-1 MSDLQKV
+1 MKILKLLNKTFLSILIIFSFSIANSFSENEPVDIWNIDKEQIKENSES
-8 KELRRA
+8 KEL
-14 TGAGFKDCNNALKE
+14 
-28 ANGDV
+28 
-33 EKSLEILRIKGITK
+33 I
-47 ASKKMSRVANEGL
+47 
-60 VSITENEIESEKIDV
+60 SITESRPETEKIDV
-75 FSLQTKDKTD
+75 FNMQINDSSD

-128 SNLAKINL
+128 NNLAKINL
-136 SRDASELMNIVLLT
+136 SSDASELMNIVLLT

-202 DKYLSESKLDKA
+202 DKYLSESKLDQA
-214 CKIFLNNSEPIKNN
+214 CKIFLNNSEPIKND

-272 GYTNKIDKA
+272 GYTNEIDKTI
-281 VSEKSILEFHLAHKT
+281 SEKSILEFHLAHKT

-368 NVKTVFKSLTNIE
+368 NVKTVFKSLANIE

-391 LESDINKK
+391 LESDTNKK

>member
-1 MSDLQKV
+1 MKILKLLNKTYLSILIILFFSTVNSFSENEPVDIWNIDKEQIQENSEN
-8 KELRRA
+8 KEL
-14 TGAGFKDCNNALKE
+14 
-28 ANGDV
+28 
-33 EKSLEILRIKGITK
+33 I
-47 ASKKMSRVANEGL
+47 
-60 VSITENEIESEKIDV
+60 SITESEIETEKIDV
-75 FSLQTKDKTD
+75 FNMQTKDKSD

-128 SNLAKINL
+128 SNLAKISL
-136 SRDASELMNIVLLT
+136 SQDASELMNIVLLT

-202 DKYLSESKLDKA
+202 DQYLSRSELDKA

-272 GYTNKIDKA
+272 GYTNEIDKV

-368 NVKTVFKSLTNIE
+368 NVKTVFKSLANIE

-391 LESDINKK
+391 LESEINKK

-471 YFIGEYNQTKIEK
+471 YFIGDYNQTKIEK

>member
-1 MSDLQKV
+1 MKILKLLNKTYLSILIIIFFSIVDSFSQDEPVDIWNIDKEQIQENSEN
-8 KELRRA
+8 KELISIS
-14 TGAGFKDCNNALKE
+14 E
-28 ANGDV
+28 S
-33 EKSLEILRIKGITK
+33 ELET
-47 ASKKMSRVANEGL
+47 
-60 VSITENEIESEKIDV
+60 EKIDV
-75 FSLQTKDKTD
+75 FNMQTKDRSD

-169 DWLIKHNNLE
+169 DWLIKHNDLE

-272 GYTNKIDKA
+272 GYTNEIDKTI
-281 VSEKSILEFHLAHKT
+281 SEKSILEFHLAHKT
-296 NPEFFFEPKENTNP
+296 NPEFSFEPKENTNP

-391 LESDINKK
+391 LESDINRK
-399 IELMKLLKEA
+399 IELMKLLKEV

-471 YFIGEYNQTKIEK
+471 YFIGDYNQTKIEK

-493 KKDKKYSISKKDIIL
+493 KKDKKYSISKK
-508 IESLK
+508 
-513 SDGIK
+513 GYHFNRVIK
-518 IDKKYDNLYK
+518 IRWYK
-528 ILDSE
+528 
-533 MPTDI
+533 
-538 QVMVNNNESASTILR
+538 N
-553 IIEVIGQDELSTLDE
+553 
-568 DTLFFIIS
+568 
-576 ALNQLNID
+576 
-584 SIRNKIL
+584 
-591 LKVLPLKV
+591 

>member
-1 MSDLQKV
+1 MKILKLLNKTYLSILIILYLSIVNSFSENEPVDIWNIDKEQIQENSENKELISATEGTLETEKINVFNMQTKV
-8 KELRRA
+8 K
-14 TGAGFKDCNNALKE
+14 
-28 ANGDV
+28 
-33 EKSLEILRIKGITK
+33 S
-47 ASKKMSRVANEGL
+47 
-60 VSITENEIESEKIDV
+60 
-75 FSLQTKDKTD
+75 D

-128 SNLAKINL
+128 SNLAKMNL
-136 SRDASELMNIVLLT
+136 SRDASELLNIILLT
-150 NAYYPKKNISEK
+150 NAYYPKKNISER

-202 DKYLSESKLDKA
+202 DQYLSESKLDQA
-214 CKIFLNNSEPIKNN
+214 CKILLNSSEPIKNN
-228 YLSKFNIYCLIN
+228 YLSKFNIYCLIS

-272 GYTNKIDKA
+272 GYTDEIDKA
-281 VSEKSILEFHLAHKT
+281 ISEKNILEFHLAHKT

-344 NKNYLEDD
+344 NKNYLEDE

-409 FIKDKIGNAFEEK
+409 FIKDKIGNAFDEK

-538 QVMVNNNESASTILR
+538 QVMINNNESASTILR
-553 IIEVIGQDELSTLDE
+553 IIEVIGQDDLSTLDE

-576 ALNQLNID
+576 ALNQLNVD
-584 SIRNKIL
+584 FLRNKIL

>member
-1 MSDLQKV
+1 MKILKLLNKTYLSILIIFFFSIVNSFSENKPVDIWNIDKDQIQENSEN
-8 KELRRA
+8 KEL
-14 TGAGFKDCNNALKE
+14 
-28 ANGDV
+28 
-33 EKSLEILRIKGITK
+33 I
-47 ASKKMSRVANEGL
+47 
-60 VSITENEIESEKIDV
+60 SITESDLENGKIDV
-75 FSLQTKDKTD
+75 FKMQTKDSSD
-85 SIKVDET
+85 SIKVDEK

-105 PEDFGLKIDMWSN
+105 PEDFDLKIDMWSN

-128 SNLAKINL
+128 SNLTKINL
-136 SRDASELMNIVLLT
+136 SQDASELMNIVLLT
-150 NAYYPKKNISEK
+150 NAYYPNKNINEK

-202 DKYLSESKLDKA
+202 DKYLSLSELDKA
-214 CKIFLNNSEPIKNN
+214 CKVFLNNSEPIEND
-228 YLSKFNIYCLIN
+228 YLSKFNIYCLIQ
-240 NGKKDEAQLIFDLKK
+240 NGKKDEAQLIFELKK
-255 ELGFNDQ
+255 ELGFNEQ
-262 YFENKLNYLF
+262 YFENKINYIF
-272 GYTNKIDKA
+272 GYTNEVDKKI
-281 VSEKSILEFHLAHKT
+281 SEKNILEFHLAHKT
-296 NPEFFFEPKENTNP
+296 NPEFYFEPKENTNP

-315 LAASNLLYQTN
+315 LAVSNLLYQIN
-326 EIDLDEL
+326 EIDLNEL
-333 EKIELIEYATH
+333 EKIKLVEYATH

-357 KRFQFTIDQFL
+357 KRFQFNIDQLL
-368 NVKTVFKSLTNIE
+368 NAKAVFKSLTSTE
-381 SRALLYQSVL
+381 SRALLYQTVL
-391 LESDINKK
+391 LESNINKK
-399 IELMKLLKEA
+399 IELMKLLKDA

-422 LKDLLQDIE
+422 LKDLLKGIE

-436 SKHTSFYLE
+436 SEHTSFYLE
-445 NINTD
+445 NIDTD

-456 IKYNDDLLHQSKLIK
+456 IKYDDATLHQSKLIK
-471 YFIGEYNQTKIEK
+471 YFNGDYNRSKIEK

-493 KKDKKYSISKKDIIL
+493 KKNKKYLLSKKDIIL

-518 IDKKYDNLYK
+518 VDKKYDNLYE

-538 QVMVNNNESASTILR
+538 QVMINNNESASAILR
-553 IIEVIGQDELSTLDE
+553 IIEVIGQDELNALDE

-584 SIRNKIL
+584 FIRNKIL